1 MRGDMTGSIRI
12 HHLPMLALGAALL
25 AMPAP
30 HSTADT
36 LSPVT
41 DTVKTVTETAG
52 KTLSGASRTVEKAV
66 STAGDTATTTTTTTT
81 QSLGLPDAGSQ
92 GTATDSLGRA
102 IAAPAPATASSPRS
116 SGSANDDRDITQ
128 PYDAYQT
135 SIPDVLPRGTLAR
148 IYFEPG
154 ETALDTAAKNRI
166 VGFVQN
172 FRQRIGNVDIKG
184 YADRASGDDARA
196 GDIAMARAL
205 AVQDAL
211 LAQGIAAGRLR
222 ASAMGNVDEGD
233 ALEDRVDIRFD
244 GY

>member
-1 MRGDMTGSIRI
+1 MRRIMTGSIGIR
-12 HHLPMLALGAALL
+12 HLPALALGAALL
-25 AMPAP
+25 VLPAP

-41 DTVKTVTETAG
+41 DTVKTVTATAG
-52 KTLSGASRTVEKAV
+52 KTLSGTSRTVEKAV
-66 STAGDTATTTTTTTT
+66 STAGDTVATTTTTTT

-102 IAAPAPATASSPRS
+102 ITAPATASSPRS
-116 SGSANDDRDITQ
+116 SGGTNDDRDVTQ

-154 ETALDTAAKNRI
+154 ETTLDTAAKNRI

-184 YADRASGDDARA
+184 YADRARGDDARA
-196 GDIAMARAL
+196 GDTAMARAL

>member
-1 MRGDMTGSIRI
+1 MRRIMTGSIRI
-12 HHLPMLALGAALL
+12 RHLPALALGAALL
-25 AMPAP
+25 ALPAP

-41 DTVKTVTETAG
+41 DTVKTVTDTAG
-52 KTLSGASRTVEKAV
+52 KTLSSASRTVEKAV
-66 STAGDTATTTTTTTT
+66 STAGDTAATTTTTTT

-102 IAAPAPATASSPRS
+102 ITAPATASSPRS
-116 SGSANDDRDITQ
+116 SGSANDDLDVTQ

-154 ETALDTAAKNRI
+154 ETTLDTAATNRI

-172 FRQRIGNVDIKG
+172 FRERIGNIDIKG
-184 YADRASGDDARA
+184 YADRANGDDARA